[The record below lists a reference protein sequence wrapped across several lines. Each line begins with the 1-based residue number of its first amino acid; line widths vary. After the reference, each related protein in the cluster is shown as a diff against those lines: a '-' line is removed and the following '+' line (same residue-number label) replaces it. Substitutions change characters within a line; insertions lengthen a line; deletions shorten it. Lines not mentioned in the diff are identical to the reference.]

1 MNSRPGMI
9 KMTEDLGASLSALSE
24 NTTIVYFKPTPNN
37 AVLYMYPN
45 MQMRFLTPANLPKN
59 GKKGVLG

>member
-1 MNSRPGMI
+1 
-9 KMTEDLGASLSALSE
+9 MTEDLGASLSALSE